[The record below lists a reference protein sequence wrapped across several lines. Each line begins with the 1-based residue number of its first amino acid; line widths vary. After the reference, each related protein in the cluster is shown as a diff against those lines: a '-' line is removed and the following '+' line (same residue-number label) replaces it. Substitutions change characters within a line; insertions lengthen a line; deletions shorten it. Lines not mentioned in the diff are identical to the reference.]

1 MTIDEVIKPDPLKA
15 QMDAVKRDEKVL
27 KLKKANLKSQKA
39 QSDLR
44 TARAA
49 SAAPLS

>member
-1 MTIDEVIKPDPLKA
+1 MTVDEVIKPYPLKA
-15 QMDAVKRDEKVL
+15 QMDAVKRQEQSLKVR
-27 KLKKANLKSQKA
+27 KASLKSQKA

-49 SAAPLS
+49 SAVPLS